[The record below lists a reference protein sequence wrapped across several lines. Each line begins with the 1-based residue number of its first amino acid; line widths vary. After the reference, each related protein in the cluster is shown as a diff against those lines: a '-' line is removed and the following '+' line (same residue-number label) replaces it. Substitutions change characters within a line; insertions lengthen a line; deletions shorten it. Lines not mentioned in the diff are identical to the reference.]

1 VSVKRASNS
10 FKSGGS
16 TTTIVAAG
24 RSVLV
29 FANAITASTDQGVS
43 LAKST
48 RSASSMAISL
58 SWAAWCRILR

>member
-1 VSVKRASNS
+1 VRVKRASNS

-29 FANAITASTDQGVS
+29 CANAITASTDKGVS
-43 LAKST
+43 RANST
-48 RSASSMAISL
+48 RSASSTAFSL
-58 SWAAWCRILR
+58 LCAAWWRIFR

>member
-1 VSVKRASNS
+1 MNLKRASNS

-29 FANAITASTDQGVS
+29 CANAITASTDKGMS

-58 SWAAWCRILR
+58 SWAAWCRTFR